1 MKETEDILE
10 RLKGQMP
17 QVPDADMLTENIM
30 MAIET
35 GKRGRI
41 VPLWLNVLR
50 VVSSAAAVLLI
61 VLFIG
66 LNSQNE
72 QPAAQTILMSSDV
85 TASPVFND
93 METALKMKKDKAERR
108 KARQIRETQIQK
120 LYAKF

>member
-93 METALKMKKDKAERR
+93 METALKRKKDQADRR